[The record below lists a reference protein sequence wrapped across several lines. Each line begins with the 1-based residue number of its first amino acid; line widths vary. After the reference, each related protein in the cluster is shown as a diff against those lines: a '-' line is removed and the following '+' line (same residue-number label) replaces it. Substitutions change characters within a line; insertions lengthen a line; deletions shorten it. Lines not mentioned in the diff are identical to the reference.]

1 MKHFYQ
7 AAIAGAA
14 VAVIG
19 VATIASAHASTLRV
33 SIDLS
38 KQRMYVKSHGETVH
52 SWPISSGRAGYH
64 TIRGTYSPKWMT
76 RMHYSKKYDNSPM
89 PNSIFFHGGFAIHG
103 TYATGHLGRPAS
115 HGCVRLSPGNAK
127 RLYNLVSQ
135 HGRSQTKIS
144 IYGSTPAS
152 RTYAKKS
159 SKNRQYVKRATGY
172 TTSSYNRR
180 KPKVI
185 YRNGKRYVYVGPKA
199 ARKYYAKQDSFW
211 NF

>member
-1 MKHFYQ
+1 MKRYYQ

-14 VAVIG
+14 VAVFG
-19 VATIASAHASTLRV
+19 VATIASAQASTLRV

-38 KQRMYVKSHGETVH
+38 KQRMYVKSHGETIH

-89 PNSIFFHGGFAIHG
+89 PNSIFFQGGYAIHG
-103 TYATGHLGRPAS
+103 TYATGYLGRPAS

-127 RLYNLVSQ
+127 RLYNLVSK
-135 HGRSQTKIS
+135 HGRNQTKIS
-144 IYGSTPAS
+144 IYGSTPS
-152 RTYAKKS
+152 PKIYAKKS
-159 SKNRQYVKRATGY
+159 SKKRRYVNSETGY
-172 TTSSYNRR
+172 KATNYNPS
-180 KPKVI
+180 KPRVI

-199 ARKYYAKQDSFW
+199 ARRYYAKQESFW